1 MRKGVVY
8 WVLPQIVVHSL
19 WLVNFLFYF
28 FNFFIFF
35 GGGGGKIIWKM
46 KIMQQI
52 LTKITKVHAHPP
64 PPQKKKIG
72 QIWEG

>member
-19 WLVNFLFYF
+19 WLVNFLFIFLLF
-28 FNFFIFF
+28 FFFL

-46 KIMQQI
+46 KIMQQTNI
-52 LTKITKVHAHPP
+52 D
-64 PPQKKKIG
+64 
-72 QIWEG
+72 